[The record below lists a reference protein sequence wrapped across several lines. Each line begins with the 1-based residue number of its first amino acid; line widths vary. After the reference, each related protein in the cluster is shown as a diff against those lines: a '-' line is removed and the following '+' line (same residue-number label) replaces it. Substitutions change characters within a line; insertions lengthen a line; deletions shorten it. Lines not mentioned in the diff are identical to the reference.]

1 MRTDQRNL
9 LWLSSHADQK
19 QQREKNFISEF
30 DFTLVHIPG
39 RENGMVDALNRLS
52 VANVERSL
60 EIDGDVKGA
69 TDVGPVRVTDVDIG
83 QDRVAQSV
91 EVGPDRVTE
100 DSLAALDQATVDAF
114 RRVHNTSTGHLGIN
128 KTVQAMSKIL
138 RDAGHPISDKFAQNC
153 SKIGKARMQPCL
165 LGLMCCDW

>member
-1 MRTDQRNL
+1 
-9 LWLSSHADQK
+9 
-19 QQREKNFISEF
+19 
-30 DFTLVHIPG
+30 
-39 RENGMVDALNRLS
+39 MVDALNRLS

-100 DSLAALDQATVDAF
+100 DSLAALIKPLLMHFVVFIT
-114 RRVHNTSTGHLGIN
+114 
-128 KTVQAMSKIL
+128 
-138 RDAGHPISDKFAQNC
+138 HPRAI
-153 SKIGKARMQPCL
+153 
-165 LGLMCCDW
+165 